1 MLLSFSNNGSFEILS
16 LRLYLKFV
24 MNLIPLE
31 SSTSIPY
38 AYIGVHFPEKISLA
52 PQLISLELF

>member
-1 MLLSFSNNGSFEILS
+1 
-16 LRLYLKFV
+16 

-38 AYIGVHFPEKISLA
+38 AYIGVHLPVKISCA
-52 PQLISLELF
+52 PQLISEELFELRQSIPSEL

>member
-1 MLLSFSNNGSFEILS
+1 
-16 LRLYLKFV
+16 

-38 AYIGVHFPEKISLA
+38 AYIGVHFPEKISFA